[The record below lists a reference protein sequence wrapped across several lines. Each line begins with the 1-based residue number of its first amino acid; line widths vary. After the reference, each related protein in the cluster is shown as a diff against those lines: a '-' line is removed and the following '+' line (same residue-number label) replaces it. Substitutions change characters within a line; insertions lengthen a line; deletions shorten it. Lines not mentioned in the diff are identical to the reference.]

1 LQNTTTRHFEYCSPN
16 SALLFTISAAFVMT
30 DTKPH
35 FLHGIVQSMERATEH
50 TAKKAKIEK
59 PKFPPYREVL
69 FYSFQEIIAL
79 LKEKAYTPS
88 FNVDNIEI
96 EVSSYFL
103 FVLFFFF

>member
-1 LQNTTTRHFEYCSPN
+1 
-16 SALLFTISAAFVMT
+16 LLFNISAALVMT

-35 FLHGIVQSMERATEH
+35 FLQGIVQSMERATEH

-96 EVSSYFL
+96 EVSYSFLVCFL
-103 FVLFFFF
+103 FFYFCF